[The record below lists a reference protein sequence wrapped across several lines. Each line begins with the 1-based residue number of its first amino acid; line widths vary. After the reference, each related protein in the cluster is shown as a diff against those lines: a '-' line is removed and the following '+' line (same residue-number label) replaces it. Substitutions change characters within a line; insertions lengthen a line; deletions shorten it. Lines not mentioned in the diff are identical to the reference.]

1 MLKLLGF
8 LNVCFYLMPFKNVL
22 IEYVTVLRGPT
33 NATHNLSLSPPS
45 FLPPLPSNLSPLFI
59 SFCCIPALMEL
70 QQEDKVVS
78 KLFLCVSWDCLNTS
92 MVHKML
98 RYA

>member
-1 MLKLLGF
+1 
-8 LNVCFYLMPFKNVL
+8 MPL
-22 IEYVTVLRGPT
+22 TIS
-33 NATHNLSLSPPS
+33 LSLPHLSC
-45 FLPPLPSNLSPLFI
+45 PLSPSNLSPLFI

-78 KLFLCVSWDCLNTS
+78 KLFFCVSWDCLNTS